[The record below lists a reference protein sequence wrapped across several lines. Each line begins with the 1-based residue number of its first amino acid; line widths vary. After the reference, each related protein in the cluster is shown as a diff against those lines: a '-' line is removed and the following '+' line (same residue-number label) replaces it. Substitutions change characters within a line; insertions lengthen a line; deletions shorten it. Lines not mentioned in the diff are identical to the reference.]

1 MAVDRRLVG
10 YSGMRLDFPHLRSI
24 ESAVSYDFD
33 MLLRGMMTGVNQ
45 PYLINGF
52 DIVIPNAAINAS
64 ELQVN
69 VAGSTLLHSSA
80 TQSGTILSVPTTT
93 PPDILNPSNPN
104 VIGSFQ
110 AGTLNY
116 VGLDYTRITDP
127 TTTDQTAGWSPSQQL
142 EFQRTVPIGNIL
154 QYQYHISTSG
164 FSTYLPLWIVS
175 TTNTGAVQ
183 YITKCTT
190 DFWRLGTGGA
200 DPNPYNS
207 FQWGGLTNTQAGAAG
222 RREWISTVA
231 GYNPLTVQPGD
242 DPNAFFY
249 GDFSIKTLKDKLD
262 AMDTRF
268 KEITNS
274 VYWYMDSNFGTGGP
288 SGNGPTPGTSV
299 GLNLYDL
306 YLDSIGSVM
315 TGAGQISFNLVLQAG
330 PVTYG
335 AFQSSATDPTAL
347 AGDEY
352 VVGQTSGVA
361 ADLTAFNGG
370 TLLINSIT
378 SNNGFIFNEPL
389 FERRLY
395 RPSPSQWM
403 LQSFVDDTSTWAA
416 LQRVSALN
424 PTPNNIISSWSFTTN
439 DDGTANS
446 QAVWSIVTVNTS
458 TAHGLNPGQWVNIS
472 GLLSSGTPPNG
483 VFRIAS
489 TPSTTSLTFA
499 TVQPCSGTST
509 VSGTNNCSLDSSTR
523 QPYNPYL
530 PITSFAAGIGS
541 TGVLTIPNHSFL
553 APVSLTGNFT
563 MSSDQIT
570 AVSST
575 SQVFLGSRVTS
586 SNFAAGFA
594 HVIGISGT
602 TLTMSAQSTAN
613 ASAAVFD
620 VQQEILVQGL
630 QATGFTSQQLDGV
643 HVVQAVSGNQ
653 VTIST
658 PGAITSPAVAAGANA
673 DMFYYQFTLSITQ
686 ALPAAYN
693 VDNQQAFGIGNDQV
707 QFVIG
712 PSTLPSVPIASG
724 AYQLDGVVALSTVLN
739 PVRVSTITNDGA
751 GNLTVTTFSPHN
763 LITGGPQSFTIYG
776 NSSLSQYI
784 RSYINVG
791 IVVTGA
797 DTFEITGTGI
807 VSVESYTN
815 VGGLDNTFIYFANN
829 PYAGP
834 VQWSSDIVVKSIIGD
849 LSFTIPQ
856 TATVQTSDPNV
867 DPAANQFN
875 VNGQTGTA
883 YVQDGEV
890 LYVILERNEP
900 VSGTT
905 IFTTAGGSSII
916 STASIMTDA
925 EGNAL
930 VPGDFIKFVGEA
942 DNYWLKIATINAT
955 TVTLVTDRGQAPTI
969 IQRPAATGPMLYSK
983 GSYPKVYV
991 KLHDLVDT
999 TADVYWLAVRR
1010 DNGGLPKVYF
1020 RDLELSPGE
1029 VRNVNDGVDNNL
1041 LIYTGAN
1048 TEGAVNPNYSVSQ
1061 VSGPYQF
1068 TQSLTIQA
1076 VDNLTQMVTFTT
1088 DAGNIMQ
1095 QGDQISYYNG
1105 TTMYYF
1111 TIQNVITSRTVIM
1124 QQATNV
1130 LAASQTVTYYREN
1143 QFIED
1148 TDNLT
1153 LALRKEDREAGQV
1166 NTALMT
1172 PVYDESVFVQQINLT
1187 GSGLVR
1193 SGSYMYQGSQ
1203 YNPTALAWVLHG
1215 TAAVS
1220 ETIEGVA
1227 IVMPGGNPNGPGPN
1241 GILAHI
1247 VFGAFSDG
1255 TGVFQNG
1262 AATGFTINNPGNP
1275 AFTAPSI
1282 YGDSVGGGIEM
1293 VLPPNRRTQVTGGGG
1308 FVVFGNHSY
1317 YKQDANAS
1325 LSGEE
1330 LLVIWNDGIRE
1341 GNVDYTETF
1350 GGPKAKIQ
1358 MIRWAPPNT
1367 RIRFRNLAAFGSAVV
1382 SKSSDVTLQSAY
1394 NAGNSI
1400 QIAPGTPVSITSD
1413 SVPLGSAALVVNGSI
1428 YINGGSS
1435 QLGGIYNITG
1445 QDQGFVIG
1453 SETNKPKSIWSGYHS
1468 VKTHTDHAGSAVQ
1481 KFTTAQVVTGAAGAI
1496 ITSSP
1501 TSPGSQI
1508 TLNANTAYRIKI
1520 DATAYRSD
1528 GPLGVASFGL
1538 EGTFY
1543 LSSGVATAAGQPLSW
1558 VNGFDGD
1565 GANYA
1570 IVFAVSGN
1578 QVMAVVYGSVGA
1590 TVQWVLAIETQA
1602 VSTP

>member
-1 MAVDRRLVG
+1 MRVDW
-10 YSGMRLDFPHLRSI
+10 PHLRSI
-24 ESAVSYDFD
+24 ESAVSFDFD
-33 MLLRGMMTGVNQ
+33 MLCRGMMTGINQ

-52 DIVIPNAAINAS
+52 DIQIPNAAINAS
-64 ELQVN
+64 ELTVT
-69 VAGSTLLHSSA
+69 VAGATLLHSSA
-80 TQSGTILSVPTTT
+80 TQSGTILNVPTTQA
-93 PPDILNPSNPN
+93 DEVLSPSNPN

-116 VGLDYTRITDP
+116 VGLDYTRMTDP
-127 TTTDQTAGWSPSQQL
+127 STEDQTAGWSPSQQL

-154 QYQYHISTSG
+154 QYQFHISTSG
-164 FSTYLPLWIVS
+164 FATYLPLWIVS

-183 YITKCTT
+183 FITKCTP

-207 FQWGGLTNTQAGAAG
+207 FQWGGYNNTQAGANG
-222 RREWISTVA
+222 RREWISTVP
-231 GYNPLTVQPGD
+231 GQNPLTVQPGD

-249 GDFSIKTLKDKLD
+249 GDFSIKTLKQKLD

-274 VYWYMDSNFGTGGP
+274 QYWYMDSNIGGSGP

-315 TGAGQISFNLVLQAG
+315 TGAGTISFNLVLQAG

-389 FERRLY
+389 TERRLY
-395 RPSPSQWM
+395 RPNPSQWI
-403 LQSFVDDTSTWAA
+403 LQTFVDDTSTWAA
-416 LQRVSALN
+416 LQRVSALS
-424 PTPNNIISSWSFTTN
+424 PTPNNIISSWSFATN
-439 DDGTANS
+439 DDGTAAS
-446 QAVWSIVTVNTS
+446 QAVWSIVTINTS
-458 TAHGLNPGQWVNIS
+458 SAHGLNPGQWVNIS
-472 GLLSSGTPPNG
+472 GLLSSGNPPNG

-489 TPSTTSLTFA
+489 TPSTTSLTYA
-499 TVQPCSGTST
+499 TIHPCSGTFT
-509 VSGTNNCSLDSSTR
+509 VAGTNNCSLDSSTR

-530 PITSFAAGIGS
+530 PITAFAAGVGS
-541 TGVLTIPNHSFL
+541 TGVLTIPNNSFL

-563 MSSDQIT
+563 ISSDQIT

-575 SQVFLGSRVTS
+575 SQIFLGSRIVS

-594 HVIGISGT
+594 HVLGISGS
-602 TLTMSAQSTAN
+602 TLTMSATSTAN
-613 ASAAVFD
+613 ATGAVID

-643 HVVQAVSGNQ
+643 HVVQAVAGNQ
-653 VTIST
+653 ITINT
-658 PGAITSPAVAAGANA
+658 PGTIVSPSVAVGANA
-673 DMFYYQFTLSITQ
+673 DLFYYQFTLSVTG
-686 ALPAAYN
+686 ALPDAYN
-693 VDNQQAFGIGNDQV
+693 VDNIEAFGIANDQV
-707 QFVIG
+707 QFVVG

-724 AYQLDGVVALSTVLN
+724 AFQFDGVVAQSTVLN

-751 GNLTVTTFSPHN
+751 GNLTVTTFTPHN

-776 NSSLSQYI
+776 NSALSQYI
-784 RSYINVG
+784 RSYTNVG
-791 IVVTGA
+791 IVSTGTY
-797 DTFEITGTGI
+797 TFQITGTGI
-807 VSVESYTN
+807 ISVASYTN

-834 VQWSSDIVVKSIIGD
+834 VQWSADIVVKAIIGD

-856 TATVQTSDPNV
+856 TATVQTADPNV

-905 IFTTAGGSSII
+905 IFSTAGGSSII
-916 STASIMTDA
+916 PTSSIMTDV

-930 VPGDFIKFVGEA
+930 VPGDFIKFAGEA

-955 TVTLVTDRGQAPTI
+955 TVTLVTDRGQSPTI
-969 IQRPAATGPMLYSK
+969 IQRPAASGPMLYCK
-983 GSYPKVYV
+983 GVYPKVYV

-1048 TEGAVNPNYSVSQ
+1048 TEGAVNPNYSISQ
-1061 VSGPYQF
+1061 PSGPFQF
-1068 TQSLTIQA
+1068 TQGLTIQA

-1095 QGDQISYYNG
+1095 SGDQISYYDG
-1105 TTMYYF
+1105 TLTHYF
-1111 TIQNVITSRTVIM
+1111 TIAYIITSRTVIL
-1124 QQATNV
+1124 QQATTI
-1130 LAASQTVTYYREN
+1130 LAASQNVIYYRED

-1153 LALRKEDREAGQV
+1153 LALRKEDRQAGQIS
-1166 NTALMT
+1166 TALTT
-1172 PVYDESVFVQQINLT
+1172 PVYDESVFVQQINFS

-1193 SGSYMYQGSQ
+1193 SGSYIYQGTQ

-1215 TAAVS
+1215 TANVS
-1220 ETIEGVA
+1220 ETIEGVS
-1227 IVMPGGNPNGPGPN
+1227 ITMPGGNPNGPGPN
-1241 GILAHI
+1241 AVLAHI
-1247 VFGAFSDG
+1247 VFGTWSNG
-1255 TGVFQNG
+1255 SGVFQNG
-1262 AATGFTINNPGNP
+1262 ASTGRTVNNPGNP
-1275 AFTAPSI
+1275 PFTAPSI
-1282 YGDSVGGGIEM
+1282 YGDAVGGGIEM
-1293 VLPPNRRTQVTGGGG
+1293 VLPPNRRTQISGGGG
-1308 FVVFGNHSY
+1308 FVVFGNHSF
-1317 YKQDANAS
+1317 YKQDANTS

-1330 LLVIWNDGIRE
+1330 LLIIMNDGIRE
-1341 GNVDYTETF
+1341 GNIDYTETF
-1350 GGPKAKIQ
+1350 GGPKAKVQ
-1358 MIRWAPPNT
+1358 LIRYAPPNT
-1367 RIRFRNLAAFGSAVV
+1367 RIRFRNLSAYGSAVI

-1400 QIAPGTPVSITSD
+1400 VIAPGTPVSITSD
-1413 SVPLGSAALVVNGSI
+1413 NVPAGSAALVVNGSI
-1428 YINGGSS
+1428 YINGGSAK
-1435 QLGGIYNITG
+1435 LGGIYNITAV
-1445 QDQGFVIG
+1445 DQGFQIG
-1453 SETNKPKSIWSGYHS
+1453 NETNKPQGIWSGYHS
-1468 VKTHTDHAGSAVQ
+1468 VKTHTDHPGSAVQ
-1481 KFTTAQVVTGAAGAI
+1481 KFTTAQVVTGSAGTI
-1496 ITSSP
+1496 ITSSI
-1501 TSPGSQI
+1501 TSPGSQV

-1528 GPLGVASFGL
+1528 GPLGVASFSLG
-1538 EGTFY
+1538 GTFY
-1543 LSSGVATAAGQPLSW
+1543 LSGGVATPAGQPWSM

-1578 QVMAVVYGSVGA
+1578 QVMAVVYGTTGA